1 MRRAAPVRALAALVT
16 ALALLL
22 AGCATVP
29 TSSAPVVVDNTV
41 GRDAPATTTA
51 APAVDRDPDQLVCD
65 YVTASATRAERH
77 AAARQYLTEPAS
89 QAWDDSAS
97 TTILS
102 NSACIPTGSD
112 PTRPGVTT
120 VLLRGDS
127 VGRLSATGA
136 YTPVA
141 TTTRFTATLDLRQVD
156 GQWRI
161 DGLPDGVVMNAEDFM
176 SVYRRVPVYFLDPT
190 LTEVVPDPRWVVND
204 AASLA
209 GQLVDLLLAGPRSEL
224 APAVV
229 TELPDGAGLRLN
241 VSKVTDGEQP
251 GAQGRGVVVDFAD
264 LGGLDAQQRAL
275 LAAQV
280 VWTLDGAGVVGPYFL
295 LADGAPLDDD
305 HAAGWTSSDV
315 VSTDPAADPGASVP
329 LHAVLGGALVQVD
342 ATTVRAVPGALG
354 ASTTLTTAA
363 LSPDGSRVAGVAT
376 TATGVQ
382 LLVGAAGQG
391 VVRAVAG
398 DSLTRPT
405 WAPDSRAAW
414 VVQNGTTVLRVSQ
427 DDRTGAVSTQQVDS
441 TALRLG
447 TGLITSLRLSRDGV
461 RAALVVGGVAEVS
474 VVTRG
479 PAGTLALSAPMP
491 IGTILGTSAR
501 TLDWSG
507 SDSLLVARDAAD
519 RPVVS
524 LSLDGSEL
532 GNLPGNNL
540 TAPVRAVAA
549 SPTAQ
554 LVGDDRGV
562 WQLTSGDLT
571 GQRIWRLVD
580 GLGGTLGPTAV
591 PVLPG

>member
-1 MRRAAPVRALAALVT
+1 MRALT
-16 ALALLL
+16 ALATAL
-22 AGCATVP
+22 AVGLSGCATVP

-41 GRDAPATTTA
+41 GGDSPASTAA
-51 APAVDRDPDQLVCD
+51 APAPDRAPEDLVCD
-65 YVTASATRAERH
+65 YVTASATPTERH
-77 AAARQYLTEPAS
+77 AAARQYLTEPGS

-102 NSACIPTGSD
+102 NVACIPTGSD
-112 PTRPGVTT
+112 PARPGTT
-120 VLLRGDS
+120 TILLRGDS

-141 TTTRFTATLDLRQVD
+141 TTTRYTATLDLRQVD

-161 DGLPDGVVMNAEDFM
+161 DGLPDGVVMKSEDFT
-176 SVYRRVPVYFLDPT
+176 SVYRRVPIYFLDPT
-190 LTEVVPDPRWVVND
+190 LTQVVPDPRWVVND

-209 GQLVDLLLAGPRSEL
+209 GRLVDLLLAGPRSEL

-229 TELPDGAGLRLN
+229 TELPDRAGLRLN
-241 VSKVTDGEQP
+241 VSKVADGEQP

-264 LGGLDAQQRAL
+264 LRGLDVQQRAL

-295 LADGAPLDDD
+295 LADGAPLDDE
-305 HAAGWTSSDV
+305 HTNGWTSGDV
-315 VSTDPAADPGASVP
+315 VATDPAADPGASVP

-342 ATTVRAVPGALG
+342 ATTISAVPGPLG

-398 DSLTRPT
+398 ESLTRPT
-405 WAPDSRAAW
+405 WSPDSRAAW

-441 TALRLG
+441 TALGVG
-447 TGLITSLRLSRDGV
+447 TGPITSLRLSRDGV
-461 RAALVVGGVAEVS
+461 RAALVVGGVVEVS

-479 PAGTLALSAPMP
+479 PAGTLALSAPLP
-491 IGTILGTSAR
+491 IAPTLGTSAR

-507 SDSLLVARDAAD
+507 SDSLLVVPAAPD
-519 RPVVS
+519 RTVVS
-524 LSLDGSEL
+524 LSLDGSEMRP
-532 GNLPGNNL
+532 LPGNNL

-549 SPTAQ
+549 SPAAQ